1 MALSNYQF
9 QFGSFVFGAGTPYVV
24 TEVTGLEDLPQI
36 RNQDDIKGYNDG
48 MFTGRDFYSGR
59 TLTFMF
65 NILAGNGN
73 TAQANYAL
81 FQAALNPQQTGTTTL
96 QFLLSPSDTQKKIN
110 ARVRT
115 RAVPV
120 TPEYTY
126 GKITAQVTMFCP
138 DPRFYDITPTN
149 LSLSPGTPSGR
160 TYNRTYNLSYGGGS
174 QSSSGQ
180 ISNLGWATTN
190 PTITITGPCLNPV
203 ITSVTSGQSI
213 TVNYSLGAS
222 DVVVIDLNLKTV
234 TLNGTAARN
243 ILANNSQWFAASPG
257 VTQLSFSAT
266 TFTAGAT
273 SCIVTYSSAYI

>member
-9 QFGSFVFGAGTPYVV
+9 QFGSLVFGAGTPFVV

-36 RNQDDIKGYNDG
+36 RNQDDNKGYNDG

-81 FQAALNPQQTGTTTL
+81 FQAALNPQQSGVSTL
-96 QFLLSPSDTQKKIN
+96 QFLLSPSDTLKQIG

-126 GKITAQVTMFCP
+126 GKITAQVSLFCP
-138 DPRFYDITPTN
+138 DPRYYDASTSNI
-149 LSLSPGTPSGR
+149 SLTIAAPSGR

-174 QSSSGQ
+174 QSGTGFV
-180 ISNLGWATTN
+180 INNGWATTN
-190 PTITITGPCLNPV
+190 PVITITGPAVNPV
-203 ITSVTSGQSI
+203 VTNVTTAQNITI
-213 TVNYSLGAS
+213 NYTLGAS

-234 TLNGTAARN
+234 FLNGTSARN
-243 ILANNSQWFAASPG
+243 ILANNSQWFAAPPG
-257 VTQLSFSAT
+257 TTQLSFSAT
-266 TFTAGAT
+266 TYTVGTT
-273 SCIVTYSSAYI
+273 SCTVAYSNAYV

>member
-9 QFGSFVFGAGTPYVV
+9 QFGTFVFGAGTPFLVN
-24 TEVTGLEDLPQI
+24 EVTGLEDLPAI
-36 RNQDDIKGYNDG
+36 RNQDDNKGYNDG

-65 NILAGNGN
+65 TILAGNGN
-73 TAQANYAL
+73 TAQQNYNL
-81 FQAALNPQQTGTTTL
+81 FQAAINPQQTGTTAL
-96 QFLLSPSDTQKKIN
+96 QFLLSPSDTQKTIK

-138 DPRFYDITPTN
+138 DPRYYDITSTTLN
-149 LSLSPGTPSGR
+149 LTPSAPSGR

-174 QSSSGQ
+174 LTGSGFV
-180 ISNLGWATTN
+180 INNGWATTN
-190 PTITITGPCLNPV
+190 PIVTIQGPAVNPV
-203 ITSVTSGQSI
+203 LTNNTTNQSI
-213 TVNYSLGAS
+213 TINYTLGAS

-234 TLNGTAARN
+234 TLNGTSARN
-243 ILANNSQWFAASPG
+243 ILANNSQWFSAPTG
-257 VTQLSFSAT
+257 TTQLSFSAT
-266 TFTAGAT
+266 SFTLGAT
-273 SCIVTYSSAYI
+273 SCRVTYANAYV